1 MRPEEE
7 LIALCKKGDS
17 SAQSELYKR
26 FSKKLWGVCLR
37 YAKNQMSAEDILQEG
52 FIRIFKYLDQYKG
65 EGSFEGWMR
74 RTMVNTAINYYKKN
88 LSSKDESD
96 IDDMVGIQSD
106 NADAVSQ
113 MSTDEILN
121 LVQALPGGY
130 RTVFNLYVMEGLS
143 HKDIATQLNISENTS
158 KSQLSRARSILQEK
172 ILNLYEKND
181 ERKRKI

>member
-1 MRPEEE
+1 MRSEEE
-7 LIALCKKGDS
+7 LIVLCKKNDP
-17 SAQSELYKR
+17 SAQNELYR
-26 FSKKLWGVCLR
+26 RYSRKLWGVCLR

-65 EGSFEGWMR
+65 DGSFEGWMR

-88 LSSKDESD
+88 LSSKDELD
-96 IDDMVGIQSD
+96 IDDIVSIQSD

-113 MSTDEILN
+113 LSTEEILK
-121 LVQALPGGY
+121 VIQELPSGY
-130 RTVFNLYVMEGLS
+130 RTVFNLYVIDGLS
-143 HKDIATQLNISENTS
+143 HKDISTQLNISENTS

-172 ILNLYEKND
+172 ILNLYENNY